1 MVMAEEQTHKAME
14 SKIKQLEREVLEY
27 VRREKEFN
35 KKQKLVEYGYM
46 RRTISLM
53 KIIDELNREI
63 KTLKRA
69 GKAEMRLVS
78 GNLEERLKELNS
90 LYDIS
95 SLKSAVNFSLDH
107 ILQAVVDFIPPAMQF
122 PEIACARI
130 LFDHYCFKTQNFIDT
145 RWKLSQKILVNHEK
159 IGILEVCYLEK
170 RPEIE
175 NTPFLKETKNLV
187 AAIAESIAQIIER
200 EWAEVE
206 IQKGRAK
213 IEALIKGT
221 SC

>member
-107 ILQAVVDFIPPAMQF
+107 ILQAVVDFIPPATQF

-130 LFDHYCFKTQNFIDT
+130 LFDHYSFKTQNFIDT
-145 RWKLSQKILVNHEK
+145 RWKLSQKILVNNEK

>member
-1 MVMAEEQTHKAME
+1 MAEEQTHKAME

-63 KTLKRA
+63 KALKRA
-69 GKAEMRLVS
+69 TKNEMRFVS

-90 LYDIS
+90 LYEIS
-95 SLKSAVNFSLDH
+95 SLKAAANFSLDH

-130 LFDHYCFKTQNFIDT
+130 LFDHYSFKTQNFIDT

-213 IEALIKGT
+213 IETLIKGK
-221 SC
+221 SY

>member
-1 MVMAEEQTHKAME
+1 MAEEQTQKAME

-130 LFDHYCFKTQNFIDT
+130 LFDHYSFKTQNFIDT
-145 RWKLSQKILVNHEK
+145 RWKLSQKILVNNEK